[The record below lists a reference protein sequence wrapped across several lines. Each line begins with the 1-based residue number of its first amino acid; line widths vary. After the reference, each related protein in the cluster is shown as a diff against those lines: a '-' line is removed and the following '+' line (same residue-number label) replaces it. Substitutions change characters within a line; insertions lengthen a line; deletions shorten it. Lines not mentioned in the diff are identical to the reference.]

1 MKTMKTLS
9 RRIAALLLVVTV
21 GITALAPAASA
32 SSIQLPSLPKD
43 QCVVDDAGV
52 LSDSTTSE
60 LETINAQLS
69 SSCDGAQI
77 GVLTVDYTGS
87 ATTEDYATEAFNTWG
102 IGSSSKNNGVL
113 ILLVMQSDQYADGDC
128 YLTYGDGFRSTM
140 LADQASTLVQ
150 TMEDDFAAKKY
161 DAAVLTCATNVANT
175 IAEVYGVTLSGG
187 TIYSDGSDAQTT
199 RPSVEPVPPQK
210 HYSIWENFIG
220 GIFSMLQNLSETVI
234 VPIAAAILALVMC
247 YELID
252 MIVEKNNMHDFD
264 SSMFFRWIFKSAF
277 AILIVTNTWN
287 IVMGVFDATQQVVN
301 QSAGVIIGDT
311 SIDFDTLL
319 PDLESRLEAMD
330 IGPLLGLWFQTLVVG
345 LTMNILSICIF
356 LVTYGRMIEIY
367 AVTAL
372 GPIPLA
378 TLGNAEWRGMG
389 QNYLKSLLAL
399 GFQAFLIMVVVGI
412 YAVLI
417 QQIGTADDISGAIW
431 GCMGYTVLLCFC
443 LFKTG
448 SISKAVFTAH

>member
-9 RRIAALLLVVTV
+9 RRMAALFLVVVV
-21 GITALAPAASA
+21 GLTALAPAASA
-32 SSIQLPSLPKD
+32 AAIQLPSLPKD
-43 QCVVDDAGV
+43 KCVVDDAGV
-52 LSDSTTSE
+52 LSDSTTTE

-69 SSCDGAQI
+69 ASCDGAQI

-87 ATTEDYATEAFNTWG
+87 ATTEDYAAEAFNTWG
-102 IGSSSKNNGVL
+102 IGSSSRNNGVL
-113 ILLVMQSDQYADGDC
+113 ILLVMQSDQYADGDY
-128 YLTYGDGFRSTM
+128 YLTYGDGFRSTL

-187 TIYSDGSDAQTT
+187 TIYSDGSDTQTT

>member
-1 MKTMKTLS
+1 MIEDWFRGILTDGILS
-9 RRIAALLLVVTV
+9 
-21 GITALAPAASA
+21 
-32 SSIQLPSLPKD
+32 
-43 QCVVDDAGV
+43 
-52 LSDSTTSE
+52 
-60 LETINAQLS
+60 N
-69 SSCDGAQI
+69 
-77 GVLTVDYTGS
+77 
-87 ATTEDYATEAFNTWG
+87 
-102 IGSSSKNNGVL
+102 
-113 ILLVMQSDQYADGDC
+113 
-128 YLTYGDGFRSTM
+128 
-140 LADQASTLVQ
+140 
-150 TMEDDFAAKKY
+150 
-161 DAAVLTCATNVANT
+161 
-175 IAEVYGVTLSGG
+175 LSGLFDSVNTEVGEIATQVG
-187 TIYSDGSDAQTT
+187 TTPAGWNA
-199 RPSVEPVPPQK
+199 
-210 HYSIWENFIG
+210 
-220 GIFSMLQNLSETVI
+220 GIFNMIRSLSENVI
-234 VPIAAAILALVMC
+234 VPIAGVIITFVMC
-247 YELID
+247 YELIQLV
-252 MIVEKNNMHDFD
+252 IEKNNLHDLD
-264 SSMFFRWIFKSAF
+264 TWIFFKWIFKTFVAV
-277 AILIVTNTWN
+277 LLVTNTWN

>member
-1 MKTMKTLS
+1 MDFLTDWLTDWLKE
-9 RRIAALLLVVTV
+9 LL
-21 GITALAPAASA
+21 
-32 SSIQLPSLPKD
+32 
-43 QCVVDDAGV
+43 
-52 LSDSTTSE
+52 
-60 LETINAQLS
+60 
-69 SSCDGAQI
+69 
-77 GVLTVDYTGS
+77 
-87 ATTEDYATEAFNTWG
+87 
-102 IGSSSKNNGVL
+102 
-113 ILLVMQSDQYADGDC
+113 
-128 YLTYGDGFRSTM
+128 
-140 LADQASTLVQ
+140 
-150 TMEDDFAAKKY
+150 
-161 DAAVLTCATNVANT
+161 
-175 IAEVYGVTLSGG
+175 
-187 TIYSDGSDAQTT
+187 
-199 RPSVEPVPPQK
+199 
-210 HYSIWENFIG
+210 IG
-220 GIFSMLQNLSETVI
+220 GIMGNLEGLFDYVNTQVGEIAVQVGTTPAAWNAGVFSLIRQLSETVI
-234 VPIAAAILALVMC
+234 LPIAGLVLTFVAT
-247 YELID
+247 YELIQ
-252 MIVEKNNMHDFD
+252 MLLEKNNMHDFD
-264 SSMFFRWIFKSAF
+264 SSMFFRWMFKSAF

-287 IVMGVFDATQQVVN
+287 IVMGVFDATQAVVN
-301 QSAGVIIGDT
+301 QSAGVIIGET

-367 AVTAL
+367 TVTAL

-417 QQIGTADDISGAIW
+417 QEIGTAEDISGAIW

-448 SISKAVFTAH
+448 SISKAVFQAH

>member
-32 SSIQLPSLPKD
+32 ANIQLPSLPKD

-60 LETINAQLS
+60 LETLNAQLS

-87 ATTEDYATEAFNTWG
+87 ATTEDYATEAFDTWG

-113 ILLVMQSDQYADGDC
+113 ILLVMQSDQYADGDY

-140 LADQASTLVQ
+140 LADQASSLVQ

-187 TIYSDGSDAQTT
+187 TIYSDGSDTQTT

-210 HYSIWENFIG
+210 HYSIWEALSAAFSPCLLISSCSSQFSLSLSPLSATPSAGSGGRLAGSAHGVGTEARALPAALTMTSAPAVVSMAALAAREAPVGLVLPGAAASVEAALAVWAAVPVLAEPGAAAAASAAWAAAAATAAEPDADADADSITKRHRASSRSTVPFAYFGWLLSLMNFI
-220 GIFSMLQNLSETVI
+220 IQ
-234 VPIAAAILALVMC
+234 
-247 YELID
+247 
-252 MIVEKNNMHDFD
+252 
-264 SSMFFRWIFKSAF
+264 
-277 AILIVTNTWN
+277 
-287 IVMGVFDATQQVVN
+287 
-301 QSAGVIIGDT
+301 
-311 SIDFDTLL
+311 L
-319 PDLESRLEAMD
+319 PSR
-330 IGPLLGLWFQTLVVG
+330 
-345 LTMNILSICIF
+345 
-356 LVTYGRMIEIY
+356 
-367 AVTAL
+367 
-372 GPIPLA
+372 
-378 TLGNAEWRGMG
+378 
-389 QNYLKSLLAL
+389 
-399 GFQAFLIMVVVGI
+399 
-412 YAVLI
+412 
-417 QQIGTADDISGAIW
+417 
-431 GCMGYTVLLCFC
+431 
-443 LFKTG
+443 
-448 SISKAVFTAH
+448 

>member
-1 MKTMKTLS
+1 MIGDLIGEWIKGILIDGIMGNLS
-9 RRIAALLLVVTV
+9 GL
-21 GITALAPAASA
+21 
-32 SSIQLPSLPKD
+32 
-43 QCVVDDAGV
+43 
-52 LSDSTTSE
+52 
-60 LETINAQLS
+60 
-69 SSCDGAQI
+69 
-77 GVLTVDYTGS
+77 
-87 ATTEDYATEAFNTWG
+87 FNTVNTKVG
-102 IGSSSKNNGVL
+102 EIASDVGS
-113 ILLVMQSDQYADGDC
+113 
-128 YLTYGDGFRSTM
+128 T
-140 LADQASTLVQ
+140 
-150 TMEDDFAAKKY
+150 
-161 DAAVLTCATNVANT
+161 
-175 IAEVYGVTLSGG
+175 
-187 TIYSDGSDAQTT
+187 
-199 RPSVEPVPPQK
+199 PQD
-210 HYSIWENFIG
+210 WNG

-247 YELID
+247 YELIDMIVEKGCRYALYFHD

-301 QSAGVIIGDT
+301 QSAGGIIGDT

>member
-1 MKTMKTLS
+1 MIGDLIGDWLKGILIDGIMGNLS
-9 RRIAALLLVVTV
+9 GL
-21 GITALAPAASA
+21 
-32 SSIQLPSLPKD
+32 
-43 QCVVDDAGV
+43 
-52 LSDSTTSE
+52 
-60 LETINAQLS
+60 
-69 SSCDGAQI
+69 
-77 GVLTVDYTGS
+77 
-87 ATTEDYATEAFNTWG
+87 FNTVNTKVG
-102 IGSSSKNNGVL
+102 EIA
-113 ILLVMQSDQYADGDC
+113 SDVG
-128 YLTYGDGFRSTM
+128 TTP
-140 LADQASTLVQ
+140 QAW
-150 TMEDDFAAKKY
+150 
-161 DAAVLTCATNVANT
+161 N
-175 IAEVYGVTLSGG
+175 
-187 TIYSDGSDAQTT
+187 
-199 RPSVEPVPPQK
+199 
-210 HYSIWENFIG
+210 G
-220 GIFSMLQNLSETVI
+220 GIFSMLQSLSETVI

-247 YELID
+247 YELIE

-264 SSMFFRWIFKSAF
+264 SSMFFRWMFKSAF

-287 IVMGVFDATQQVVN
+287 IVMGVFDATQAVVN
-301 QSAGVIIGDT
+301 QSAGVIIGET

-417 QQIGTADDISGAIW
+417 QEIGTAEDISGAIW

-448 SISKAVFTAH
+448 SISKAVFTAQGKRLIEEPQKYHIIYADPPWRYECKRTGAAEHHYPTMSIDELCALPVERLAEKDCLLFLWATFPQLPERHGALRLRPWPLSG

>member
-1 MKTMKTLS
+1 MIGDLIGEWIKGILIDGIMGNLS
-9 RRIAALLLVVTV
+9 GL
-21 GITALAPAASA
+21 
-32 SSIQLPSLPKD
+32 
-43 QCVVDDAGV
+43 
-52 LSDSTTSE
+52 
-60 LETINAQLS
+60 
-69 SSCDGAQI
+69 
-77 GVLTVDYTGS
+77 
-87 ATTEDYATEAFNTWG
+87 FNTVNTKVG
-102 IGSSSKNNGVL
+102 EIASDVGS
-113 ILLVMQSDQYADGDC
+113 
-128 YLTYGDGFRSTM
+128 T
-140 LADQASTLVQ
+140 
-150 TMEDDFAAKKY
+150 
-161 DAAVLTCATNVANT
+161 
-175 IAEVYGVTLSGG
+175 
-187 TIYSDGSDAQTT
+187 
-199 RPSVEPVPPQK
+199 PQD
-210 HYSIWENFIG
+210 WNG

-399 GFQAFLIMVVVGI
+399 GFQAFFNHGGCRDLCGADPADRNRRRPVSGGNLGLYGLYRFALLLSIQDRQHIESRI
-412 YAVLI
+412 YRTLTHRRNTSYRGNTKENLQHPLRRPAV
-417 QQIGTADDISGAIW
+417 AI
-431 GCMGYTVLLCFC
+431 
-443 LFKTG
+443 
-448 SISKAVFTAH
+448 

>member
-1 MKTMKTLS
+1 MIIDT
-9 RRIAALLLVVTV
+9 
-21 GITALAPAASA
+21 
-32 SSIQLPSLPKD
+32 IQEWFK
-43 QCVVDDAGV
+43 
-52 LSDSTTSE
+52 E
-60 LETINAQLS
+60 
-69 SSCDGAQI
+69 
-77 GVLTVDYTGS
+77 
-87 ATTEDYATEAFNTWG
+87 
-102 IGSSSKNNGVL
+102 VL
-113 ILLVMQSDQYADGDC
+113 IDGII
-128 YLTYGDGFRSTM
+128 S
-140 LADQASTLVQ
+140 
-150 TMEDDFAAKKY
+150 
-161 DAAVLTCATNVANT
+161 N
-175 IAEVYGVTLSGG
+175 LSGTFDTVNTKVAEIAG
-187 TIYSDGSDAQTT
+187 EVGMT
-199 RPSVEPVPPQK
+199 PSG
-210 HYSIWENFIG
+210 WNG
-220 GIFSMLQNLSETVI
+220 GIFNMIRSLSETVI

-247 YELID
+247 YELIE

-264 SSMFFRWIFKSAF
+264 TSLFFRWMFKSAF

-287 IVMGVFDATQQVVN
+287 IVMGVFDATQAVVN
-301 QSAGVIIGDT
+301 QSAGVIIGET
-311 SIDFDTLL
+311 SIDFDTLI
-319 PDLESRLEAMD
+319 PDLETRLEAMD

-345 LTMNILSICIF
+345 LTMHALSICIF

-378 TLGNAEWRGMG
+378 TLGNSEWRGVG

-417 QQIGTADDISGAIW
+417 QDIGTMEDISGAIW